1 MSHHKRSRVGRLP
14 RWQRLAS
21 HGIFLVCALSGLAF
35 FLKRQV
41 GLDLGDMAA
50 RDFLVLHG
58 ISAAFSLLV
67 FGSVLPNHV
76 RAAWN
81 VQRNRLTGGLMLV
94 VMTLLMLSGLGL
106 YYGTEAMHDMMVWS
120 HWAAGFLLF
129 AALPLHLVV
138 GARAPL
144 HGSKTTDHPVGETV
158 MPAIGGIRLG

>member
-21 HGIFLVCALSGLAF
+21 HGIFLICALSGLAF
-35 FLKRQV
+35 FLKRQM
-41 GLDLGDMAA
+41 GMALWEIAA

-81 VQRNRLTGGLMLV
+81 VQRNRLTGILMLV
-94 VMTLLMLSGLGL
+94 VMALLMASGLGL
-106 YYGTEAMHDMMVWS
+106 YYGSEDMHDTMLWS
-120 HWAAGFLLF
+120 HWIIGFLLF
-129 AALPLHLVV
+129 AVLPLHLVV

-144 HGSKTTDHPVGETV
+144 HGDKAAITEARTTTHPAAVQ
-158 MPAIGGIRLG
+158 LG